1 MTHRELKKRL
11 GKLGFGVID
20 SGYCIGVTYEGKEI
34 AWVHKYNESV
44 MDCSSG
50 SKLPITLRTGLLLTL
65 VDYAITSI
73 ENREDEVRLSIYPIW
88 TKNFRLVRYDDK
100 YYKYGFKDERSF
112 GIDDYE
118 FYNDG
123 GTRAFPEDEAREICD
138 FFGWDFELV
147 VGEVDEDELS

>member
-11 GKLGFGVID
+11 KELGFEVFD
-20 SGYCIGVTYEGKEI
+20 SGYCIGIIYEGEEI

-44 MDCSSG
+44 MDCSSA
-50 SKLPITLRTGLLLTL
+50 SKLPLRLRTELLLVL
-65 VDYAITSI
+65 VEYTVTSI
-73 ENREDEVRLSIYPIW
+73 EDREDEVRLSIYPIW

-118 FYNDG
+118 FYGED
-123 GTRAFPEDEAREICD
+123 GTRVFSEDEAREICD

-147 VGEVDEDELS
+147 VGEVDEDELY